1 MSRLIS
7 THRQLC
13 ISKQFSAVADFR
25 AIELQFPSRGR
36 CFRFRNDG
44 SIFISLYSIQMPTAL
59 RALGGGGGGGGGT
72 PI

>member
-7 THRQLC
+7 THRELC
-13 ISKQFSAVADFR
+13 ILKQFSAVADFR

-44 SIFISLYSIQMPTAL
+44 SIQSLLRSNADCLEGKLCEPCQEQMSH
-59 RALGGGGGGGGGT
+59 G
-72 PI
+72 